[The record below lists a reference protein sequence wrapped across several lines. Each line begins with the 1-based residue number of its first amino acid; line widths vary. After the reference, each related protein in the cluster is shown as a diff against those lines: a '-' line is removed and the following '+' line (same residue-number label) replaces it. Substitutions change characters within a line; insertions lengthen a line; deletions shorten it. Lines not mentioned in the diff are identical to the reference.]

1 MSTHYL
7 EQERD
12 NTNKAFSFKHASL
25 GGKSTQDEYKQQGSW
40 VDANTLYRNC
50 LMYATA
56 YTETM
61 LTRAKAEDPEIFATK
76 GMSKSEMQALMT
88 NNMCVPY
95 KKVQVRAFRDATAKI
110 TEKKYLNDDIRRLA
124 NQGDKFHPYF

>member
-12 NTNKAFSFKHASL
+12 NTNKAFSKPHESL
-25 GGKSTQDEYKQQGSW
+25 GGKSIQDEYKKNGSW
-40 VDANTLYRNC
+40 VEANTLYKSC
-50 LMYATA
+50 LLYAAA
-56 YTETM
+56 YSETM

-76 GMSKSEMQALMT
+76 GMSKSEMQMLMV
-88 NNMCVPY
+88 NNMCIPF

-110 TEKKYLNDDIRRLA
+110 TEKKYLNDDIRRLS
-124 NQGDKFHPYF
+124 NGGDKFHPYL